1 MKEYDEDENQKLLNF
16 MEISKIN
23 DINLARKYLIS
34 ANWDEEQAMNVYF
47 SRKDKI
53 NFINENEKNIN
64 ILNTNNIP
72 QNKSSNNNSA
82 NNNDNNEGF
91 FSRYIFSPLLTLFSS
106 CYNHSDSDEEDDSK
120 IFHFLPNKVK
130 DFSKFTLYIKKYLG
144 IIFFYDRNNF
154 EFLKEFINKICR
166 NTTIMDIL
174 KQKCLIFPI
183 LSTSSN
189 GYKIQDIISDSNLTC
204 PSLIFCYNKEKEN
217 IFGKNNIIEI
227 IKEESISI
235 DIFYKTL
242 TNLIMQIDDEKNNIN
257 KNILQESNSYNI
269 LTDGEILQRQKKE
282 MEELEKNAQKM
293 DENIKMENNKKKE
306 ILENIEK
313 TAEELKKKFEI
324 EPDKDNPDCCTISF
338 RFPDGDKRQDRRF
351 LKNNKVKDLYDYVKS
366 LGNEIYTEE
375 GNGVFSLYQPFPPK
389 KYENMEN
396 TLENEGLFTNAVI
409 QIKEE

>member
-64 ILNTNNIP
+64 IPNINNIP
-72 QNKSSNNNSA
+72 QNKSSNNNSP

-130 DFSKFTLYIKKYLG
+130 DFSKFTLYIKKYSG

-217 IFGKNNIIEI
+217 IFGKNNIIKM
-227 IKEESISI
+227 IKEESMSI

-242 TNLIMQIDDEKNNIN
+242 TNLIMQIDEKNNIN
-257 KNILQESNSYNI
+257 KNILQESNNYNI

-306 ILENIEK
+306 ILEKIEK

-396 TLENEGLFTNAVI
+396 TLENEGLFPNAVI

>member
-16 MEISKIN
+16 MELSKIN

-64 ILNTNNIP
+64 IPNTNNIP
-72 QNKSSNNNSA
+72 QNKSSNNNST

-183 LSTSSN
+183 LSSSSN

-227 IKEESISI
+227 IKEESMSI

-242 TNLIMQIDDEKNNIN
+242 TNLIMQIDEKNNIN

-351 LKNNKVKDLYDYVKS
+351 LKNNKVKNLYDYVKS

-396 TLENEGLFTNAVI
+396 TLENEGLFPNAVI

>member
-16 MEISKIN
+16 MEITKIK

-64 ILNTNNIP
+64 IPNINNIP

-120 IFHFLPNKVK
+120 IFRFLPNKVK

-227 IKEESISI
+227 IKEESMSI

-242 TNLIMQIDDEKNNIN
+242 TNLIMQIDEKNNIN

-313 TAEELKKKFEI
+313 TAEELKKKFEL

-396 TLENEGLFTNAVI
+396 TLENEGLFPNAVI

>member
-1 MKEYDEDENQKLLNF
+1 
-16 MEISKIN
+16 
-23 DINLARKYLIS
+23 
-34 ANWDEEQAMNVYF
+34 
-47 SRKDKI
+47 
-53 NFINENEKNIN
+53 
-64 ILNTNNIP
+64 
-72 QNKSSNNNSA
+72 
-82 NNNDNNEGF
+82 
-91 FSRYIFSPLLTLFSS
+91 
-106 CYNHSDSDEEDDSK
+106 
-120 IFHFLPNKVK
+120 
-130 DFSKFTLYIKKYLG
+130 
-144 IIFFYDRNNF
+144 
-154 EFLKEFINKICR
+154 
-166 NTTIMDIL
+166 MDIL

-183 LSTSSN
+183 LSSSSN

-227 IKEESISI
+227 IKEESMSI

-242 TNLIMQIDDEKNNIN
+242 TNLIMQIDEKNNIN

-396 TLENEGLFTNAVI
+396 TLENEGLFPNAVI

>member
-16 MEISKIN
+16 MELSKIN

-64 ILNTNNIP
+64 IPNINNIP
-72 QNKSSNNNSA
+72 QNKSSNNNST

-227 IKEESISI
+227 IKEESMSI

-242 TNLIMQIDDEKNNIN
+242 TNLIMQIDEKNNIN

-313 TAEELKKKFEI
+313 EAEKLKKKFEI

-396 TLENEGLFTNAVI
+396 TLENEGLFPNAVI

>member
-64 ILNTNNIP
+64 IPNINNIP

-217 IFGKNNIIEI
+217 IFGKNSIIEI
-227 IKEESISI
+227 IKEESMSI

-242 TNLIMQIDDEKNNIN
+242 TNLIMQIDEKNNIN

-293 DENIKMENNKKKE
+293 DENIKIENNKKKE
-306 ILENIEK
+306 ILEKIEK

-396 TLENEGLFTNAVI
+396 TLENEGLFPNAVI

>member
-64 ILNTNNIP
+64 IPNINNIP
-72 QNKSSNNNSA
+72 QNKSSNNNSP

-130 DFSKFTLYIKKYLG
+130 DFSKFTLYIKKYSG

-227 IKEESISI
+227 IKEESMSI

-242 TNLIMQIDDEKNNIN
+242 TNLIMQIDEKNNIN

-293 DENIKMENNKKKE
+293 DENIKIENNKKKE
-306 ILENIEK
+306 ILEKIEK

-396 TLENEGLFTNAVI
+396 TLENEGLFPNAVI

>member
-64 ILNTNNIP
+64 IPNINNIP
-72 QNKSSNNNSA
+72 QNKSSNNNST

-174 KQKCLIFPI
+174 KQKSLIFPI

-227 IKEESISI
+227 IKEESMSI

-242 TNLIMQIDDEKNNIN
+242 TNLIMQIDEKNNIN

-396 TLENEGLFTNAVI
+396 TLENEGLFPNAVI

>member
-1 MKEYDEDENQKLLNF
+1 
-16 MEISKIN
+16 
-23 DINLARKYLIS
+23 
-34 ANWDEEQAMNVYF
+34 
-47 SRKDKI
+47 
-53 NFINENEKNIN
+53 
-64 ILNTNNIP
+64 
-72 QNKSSNNNSA
+72 
-82 NNNDNNEGF
+82 
-91 FSRYIFSPLLTLFSS
+91 
-106 CYNHSDSDEEDDSK
+106 
-120 IFHFLPNKVK
+120 
-130 DFSKFTLYIKKYLG
+130 
-144 IIFFYDRNNF
+144 
-154 EFLKEFINKICR
+154 
-166 NTTIMDIL
+166 MDIL

-183 LSTSSN
+183 LSSSSN

-242 TNLIMQIDDEKNNIN
+242 TNLIMQIDEKNNIN

-293 DENIKMENNKKKE
+293 NENIKMENNKKKE

-396 TLENEGLFTNAVI
+396 TLENEGLFPNAVI

>member
-64 ILNTNNIP
+64 IPNINNIP
-72 QNKSSNNNSA
+72 QNKSSNNNST

-91 FSRYIFSPLLTLFSS
+91 FSRYFFSPLLTLFSS

-217 IFGKNNIIEI
+217 IFGKNNIIKM
-227 IKEESISI
+227 IKEESMSI

-242 TNLIMQIDDEKNNIN
+242 TNLIMQIDEKNNIN

-306 ILENIEK
+306 ILEKIEK

-396 TLENEGLFTNAVI
+396 TLENEGLFPNAVI

>member
-1 MKEYDEDENQKLLNF
+1 
-16 MEISKIN
+16 
-23 DINLARKYLIS
+23 
-34 ANWDEEQAMNVYF
+34 
-47 SRKDKI
+47 
-53 NFINENEKNIN
+53 
-64 ILNTNNIP
+64 
-72 QNKSSNNNSA
+72 
-82 NNNDNNEGF
+82 
-91 FSRYIFSPLLTLFSS
+91 
-106 CYNHSDSDEEDDSK
+106 
-120 IFHFLPNKVK
+120 
-130 DFSKFTLYIKKYLG
+130 
-144 IIFFYDRNNF
+144 
-154 EFLKEFINKICR
+154 
-166 NTTIMDIL
+166 MDIL

-217 IFGKNNIIEI
+217 IFGKNNIIEVV
-227 IKEESISI
+227 KEESISI

-242 TNLIMQIDDEKNNIN
+242 TNLIMQIDEKNNIN

-396 TLENEGLFTNAVI
+396 TLENEGLFPNAVI

>member
-64 ILNTNNIP
+64 IPNTNNIP
-72 QNKSSNNNSA
+72 QNKSSNNNSP

-130 DFSKFTLYIKKYLG
+130 DFSKFTLYIKKYSG

-227 IKEESISI
+227 IKEESMSI

-242 TNLIMQIDDEKNNIN
+242 TNLIMQIDEKNNIN
-257 KNILQESNSYNI
+257 KNILQESNNYNI

-313 TAEELKKKFEI
+313 TAEELKKKFEL

-396 TLENEGLFTNAVI
+396 TLENEGLFPNAVI

>member
-1 MKEYDEDENQKLLNF
+1 
-16 MEISKIN
+16 
-23 DINLARKYLIS
+23 
-34 ANWDEEQAMNVYF
+34 
-47 SRKDKI
+47 
-53 NFINENEKNIN
+53 
-64 ILNTNNIP
+64 
-72 QNKSSNNNSA
+72 
-82 NNNDNNEGF
+82 
-91 FSRYIFSPLLTLFSS
+91 
-106 CYNHSDSDEEDDSK
+106 
-120 IFHFLPNKVK
+120 
-130 DFSKFTLYIKKYLG
+130 
-144 IIFFYDRNNF
+144 
-154 EFLKEFINKICR
+154 
-166 NTTIMDIL
+166 MDIL

-183 LSTSSN
+183 LSSSSN
-189 GYKIQDIISDSNLTC
+189 GYKIQDIISDSNLSC

-217 IFGKNNIIEI
+217 IFGKNSIIEI
-227 IKEESISI
+227 IKEESMSI

-242 TNLIMQIDDEKNNIN
+242 TNLIMQIDEKNNIN

-396 TLENEGLFTNAVI
+396 TLENEGLFPNAVI

>member
-1 MKEYDEDENQKLLNF
+1 MKEYEEDENQKLLNF

-64 ILNTNNIP
+64 IPNTNNIL

-242 TNLIMQIDDEKNNIN
+242 TNLIMQIDEKNNIN
-257 KNILQESNSYNI
+257 TNILRESNSYNI

-396 TLENEGLFTNAVI
+396 TLENEGLFPNAVI

>member
-64 ILNTNNIP
+64 IPNINNIP

-82 NNNDNNEGF
+82 NNNDNNDGF

-227 IKEESISI
+227 IKEESMSI

-242 TNLIMQIDDEKNNIN
+242 TNLIMQIDEKNNIN

-306 ILENIEK
+306 ILEKIEK

-396 TLENEGLFTNAVI
+396 TLENEGLFPNAVI

>member
-1 MKEYDEDENQKLLNF
+1 
-16 MEISKIN
+16 
-23 DINLARKYLIS
+23 
-34 ANWDEEQAMNVYF
+34 
-47 SRKDKI
+47 
-53 NFINENEKNIN
+53 
-64 ILNTNNIP
+64 
-72 QNKSSNNNSA
+72 
-82 NNNDNNEGF
+82 
-91 FSRYIFSPLLTLFSS
+91 
-106 CYNHSDSDEEDDSK
+106 
-120 IFHFLPNKVK
+120 
-130 DFSKFTLYIKKYLG
+130 
-144 IIFFYDRNNF
+144 
-154 EFLKEFINKICR
+154 
-166 NTTIMDIL
+166 MDIL

-227 IKEESISI
+227 IKEESMSI

-242 TNLIMQIDDEKNNIN
+242 TNLIMQIDEKNNIN

-396 TLENEGLFTNAVI
+396 TLENEGLFPNAVI

>member
-64 ILNTNNIP
+64 IPNINNIP
-72 QNKSSNNNSA
+72 QKKSSNNNSA

-217 IFGKNNIIEI
+217 IFGKNNIIEM
-227 IKEESISI
+227 IKEESMSI

-242 TNLIMQIDDEKNNIN
+242 TNLIMQIDAKNNIN

-396 TLENEGLFTNAVI
+396 TLENEGLFPNAVI

>member
-64 ILNTNNIP
+64 IPNTNNIP

-82 NNNDNNEGF
+82 NNNDNNDGF
-91 FSRYIFSPLLTLFSS
+91 FSRYIFSPLLTIFSS

-242 TNLIMQIDDEKNNIN
+242 TNLIMQIDEKNNIN

-313 TAEELKKKFEI
+313 TAEELKKKFKI

-396 TLENEGLFTNAVI
+396 TLENEGLFPNAVI